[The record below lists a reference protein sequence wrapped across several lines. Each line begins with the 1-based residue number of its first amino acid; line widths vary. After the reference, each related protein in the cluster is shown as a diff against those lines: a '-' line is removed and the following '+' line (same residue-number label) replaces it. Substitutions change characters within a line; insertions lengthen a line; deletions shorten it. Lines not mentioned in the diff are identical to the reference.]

1 MEIKKLTDEQ
11 RKSVSHFGGAAC
23 VIAGAGTGKTTSLIG
38 RIGFLVQEQKI
49 SPRDIIVTT
58 FTRKAT
64 AELYAKTVE
73 ILGEEAQ
80 QLKIFTIDALI
91 MNYASE
97 AMREGLMPS
106 RRLIDKASQKVL
118 LFECAWEVFGE
129 KQPMGR
135 SRWVDGADDK
145 NLIRILE
152 QMLQAEIAE
161 DAEKIHERIRQSL
174 SELQKSHDAGYSF
187 PPPSFQDLETT
198 ITRYREKLEELSATD
213 LDFLARDFL
222 RVLKKNKKFVKELA
236 FRSRTIVVDEF
247 QDTSRVHAEILLIL
261 APEDRNIWVVGD
273 PCQQIYEW
281 RGADPH
287 NMYWFIEQAAARK
300 YNLKDNRRCTQPILD
315 AAYSFLKNQIPSLEK
330 SGMLNQLNAQRD
342 RERSVNRYPVFLG
355 KLEDALQFVMQLL
368 DSNPGLKPHH
378 VAILSDKLTTDVS
391 REIKNK
397 AEKCG
402 LKVWFHSSRADHA
415 RDETIGKLPRR
426 LWKPSNALNELYQ
439 CDEIQG
445 LISTSLQEN
454 DFAELRKIQPLA
466 LAADALDSTLK
477 PDSFTFDEAWPA
489 LKKSQDREIA
499 VSSAVV
505 NDPDCIQVM
514 TIHASKGLEFP
525 VVLLMKFSKKF
536 PGDEEDNRLVYV
548 GATRARDLLL
558 LIHSSEK
565 PQILDSFGRS
575 VRPLK
580 NPTPDFQLIEI
591 SEDASIP
598 PLIAATHLDLY
609 KQCPLLF
616 AAYHE
621 GRFIPKWTP
630 AQSKGSRLH
639 KTLEYYLRGDLP
651 SKQSTVDACFERG
664 FREGDSPMR
673 KLSSKDKKEM
683 KEAYKKVAEVLP
695 SITRRVI
702 AVEHR
707 YRYVHKRLGQID
719 GVVDAIIEEKDG
731 RVALVEWKTAKNIQ
745 SKKERSY
752 KLQAAA
758 GALGIT
764 QSNPEIKVQVVR
776 VIPLFDFSQSIEL
789 PFNSR
794 LKERTIK
801 ELDQIFQSLQNRNY
815 EPHKGKHCESCQ
827 LQPQCPAWTKEKRLP
842 EPCS

>member
-1 MEIKKLTDEQ
+1 
-11 RKSVSHFGGAAC
+11 
-23 VIAGAGTGKTTSLIG
+23 
-38 RIGFLVQEQKI
+38 
-49 SPRDIIVTT
+49 
-58 FTRKAT
+58 
-64 AELYAKTVE
+64 
-73 ILGEEAQ
+73 
-80 QLKIFTIDALI
+80 
-91 MNYASE
+91 
-97 AMREGLMPS
+97 
-106 RRLIDKASQKVL
+106 
-118 LFECAWEVFGE
+118 
-129 KQPMGR
+129 
-135 SRWVDGADDK
+135 
-145 NLIRILE
+145 
-152 QMLQAEIAE
+152 
-161 DAEKIHERIRQSL
+161 
-174 SELQKSHDAGYSF
+174 
-187 PPPSFQDLETT
+187 
-198 ITRYREKLEELSATD
+198 
-213 LDFLARDFL
+213 
-222 RVLKKNKKFVKELA
+222 
-236 FRSRTIVVDEF
+236 
-247 QDTSRVHAEILLIL
+247 
-261 APEDRNIWVVGD
+261 
-273 PCQQIYEW
+273 
-281 RGADPH
+281 
-287 NMYWFIEQAAARK
+287 MYWFIEQAVARK

-536 PGDEEDNRLVYV
+536 PGDE
-548 GATRARDLLL
+548 
-558 LIHSSEK
+558 
-565 PQILDSFGRS
+565 
-575 VRPLK
+575 
-580 NPTPDFQLIEI
+580 
-591 SEDASIP
+591 
-598 PLIAATHLDLY
+598 
-609 KQCPLLF
+609 
-616 AAYHE
+616 
-621 GRFIPKWTP
+621 
-630 AQSKGSRLH
+630 
-639 KTLEYYLRGDLP
+639 
-651 SKQSTVDACFERG
+651 
-664 FREGDSPMR
+664 
-673 KLSSKDKKEM
+673 
-683 KEAYKKVAEVLP
+683 
-695 SITRRVI
+695 
-702 AVEHR
+702 VEHR

-731 RVALVEWKTAKNIQ
+731 RVAPVEWKTAKNIQ

-794 LKERTIK
+794 LKEQTIK

-827 LQPQCPAWTKEKRLP
+827 LQPQCPAWTKEKRLT